1 MSNLTSQIF
10 TILAGESSAKVR
22 INLTG
27 TRAIASMAT
36 GSNLTLDGNN
46 KLFMKVKTYFSKLEE
61 WFYLWNSDGNSGN
74 SEDAKL
80 VVVANQAIPFVPF
93 TDLRGEEEVE
103 FELSEVQAND
113 IAFEIKYTEI

>member
-1 MSNLTSQIF
+1 MSNLTSQLF
-10 TILAGESSAKVR
+10 TIPAGEFSAKVR

-27 TRAIASMAT
+27 TRAIASIAT

-61 WFYLWNSDGNSGN
+61 WFYVWNSDKN
-74 SEDAKL
+74 EDAKL
-80 VVVANQAIPFVPF
+80 VIVGNKSIPFVPF

-103 FELSEVQAND
+103 FELSEIQTND
-113 IAFEIKYTEI
+113 VTFEIKYTEI